1 MENPLTARRGWLI
14 VGGVIVGYEAACPK
28 GELLSEGVDR
38 ALECHPWVVRAAVG
52 AVALH
57 LLNVLPDQIDPIH
70 QIARALKG

>member
-1 MENPLTARRGWLI
+1 MENPLTARRGWIALGAGI
-14 VGGVIVGYEAACPK
+14 VAYEVGCPK

-38 ALECHPWVVRAAVG
+38 ALECRPWLVRAAVG